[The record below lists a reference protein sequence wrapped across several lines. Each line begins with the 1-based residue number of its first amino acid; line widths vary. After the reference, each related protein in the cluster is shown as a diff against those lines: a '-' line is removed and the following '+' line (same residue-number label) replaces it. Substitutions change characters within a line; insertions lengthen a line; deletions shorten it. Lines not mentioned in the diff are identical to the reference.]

1 MNSQTNLLNS
11 LYQNA
16 SMGQTSLKKV
26 IKEVKDTGL
35 KTELKKQLN
44 TYKQQ
49 ASTIT
54 QQMIAMNE
62 KPTDISGFSK
72 TMATTGIKLNCI
84 KDSSTQHIA
93 EIMIKGT
100 NMGIISINKALNA
113 ASDASPKIIQ
123 EATKLLT
130 DEQKYLDNL
139 KAYL

>member
-1 MNSQTNLLNS
+1 MNSQSNLLNS

-16 SMGQTSLKKV
+16 SMGKTSLKKV
-26 IKEVKDTGL
+26 IREVKDAGL

-44 TYKQQ
+44 TYNQQ
-49 ASTIT
+49 VSTIT

-62 KPTDISGFSK
+62 KPTDISSFSK
-72 TMATTGIKLNCI
+72 VMATTGIKLNCI

-113 ASDASPKIIQ
+113 ATDAPPTIVQ
-123 EATKLLT
+123 EATNLLS